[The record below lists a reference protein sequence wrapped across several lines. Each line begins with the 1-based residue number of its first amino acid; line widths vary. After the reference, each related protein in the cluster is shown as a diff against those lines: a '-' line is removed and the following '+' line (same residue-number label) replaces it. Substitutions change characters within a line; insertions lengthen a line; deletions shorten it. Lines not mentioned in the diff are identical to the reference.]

1 MILIQRLFAMLL
13 VALFALAVVLPQASA
28 GTAQAHDMPGM
39 SGMVMDHAA
48 VPQGAAAKGV
58 VDLCKAHCQAVVAVL
73 PQTLPIVRTLSIA
86 MPQAATPTSALP
98 SRDFPPEAPPP
109 KAMILTV

>member
-28 GTAQAHDMPGM
+28 GTARAHDMT
-39 SGMVMDHAA
+39 GMVMDHAP
-48 VPQGAAAKGV
+48 VPQDAAAKGV

-73 PQTLPIVRTLSIA
+73 PQTQPIVRSLCVA
-86 MPQAATPTSALP
+86 MPQAATPASALP

-109 KAMILTV
+109 KGMILPV